1 MSKAISYYD
10 WELNF
15 RKKNAL
21 KEIFPV
27 NKEYP
32 FQKRAK
38 NSLGISDNQFKEFMK
53 NWKHK
58 NSI

>member
-15 RKKNAL
+15 RRKVTL
-21 KEIFPV
+21 KEISPV

-32 FQKRAK
+32 IKKRAK
-38 NSLGISDNQFKEFMK
+38 NSLGISDNEFKEFMK
-53 NWKHK
+53 NWKYK
-58 NSI
+58 NSV